1 MQIVFSVVLPLNLIQ
16 LIFQPLIASFILLLC
31 IAVIWLATC
40 IQVGLQTFPI
50 LVSRSNQSNVVGF
63 VLSNFAFVLV
73 LSRFSIDNK
82 SIMIG
87 SLPFLYGSTMYTH
100 QSTFASSF
108 SPLLIACL
116 IYSIPIAWREQFPL
130 DESPCSSI
138 WAFVTVTYDVFFT
151 AVFFSRLCY
160 NCAV

>member
-16 LIFQPLIASFILLLC
+16 LIFQPVIASFILLLC

-50 LVSRSNQSNVVGF
+50 LVRRSNQSNVVGF

-108 SPLLIACL
+108 STPLLIACL
-116 IYSIPIAWREQFPL
+116 IYSIPIAWMGTI
-130 DESPCSSI
+130 SP
-138 WAFVTVTYDVFFT
+138 
-151 AVFFSRLCY
+151 
-160 NCAV
+160 